1 MTFVNPD
8 VPGKGPGGRNQK
20 PLLLVLLALVAV
32 FAYLYFFTGLIKP
45 RQEEQPAPP
54 PVAVVKKPLPPRP
67 EGEAGTPGS
76 TAKVEP
82 GKAPKVEAADQKA
95 TSGEPAAS
103 VKSPATPAP
112 APAATAPE
120 KPSPA
125 KPAAAPAK
133 KEAAKPAAPQ
143 TGGAKPAASVVA
155 AKVKKP
161 EPAAKSEAA
170 PAKPATAKTA
180 GAKVPATKESAKAAP
195 AKKEVAVKESGKGE
209 KKSVGTSKPVT
220 LFVGEFVPDK
230 EFLALQA
237 RLKKMGLS
245 PLHRSEVKKAKPMN
259 RLFVGEYANYDAGS
273 AELERVKKLSGDAFF
288 IENKGT
294 YRVYAGSYYS
304 AKMAGQV
311 KAGLAGKGVSTTLQK
326 AEVPVTVVRLTA
338 GRFADKG
345 AAGATIK
352 KLKAAGLSPTVVQ
365 LAK

>member
-8 VPGKGPGGRNQK
+8 VPGKGTGGRNQK

-45 RQEEQPAPP
+45 RQEEQPVPP
-54 PVAVVKKPLPPRP
+54 PVAQVKKPLPPRP

-95 TSGEPAAS
+95 TSGEPAAG

-112 APAATAPE
+112 APAAKAPE
-120 KPSPA
+120 KPAPSKPATPPA
-125 KPAAAPAK
+125 K
-133 KEAAKPAAPQ
+133 ETAKPAAPQ
-143 TGGAKPAASVVA
+143 SGGAKPAAPAA

-170 PAKPATAKTA
+170 AVRPATAKA
-180 GAKVPATKESAKAAP
+180 DGAKVPAKKESAKAAP
-195 AKKEVAVKESGKGE
+195 AKKEAAVKESGKKVE
-209 KKSVGTSKPVT
+209 KKSVGTTKPVT

-245 PLHRSEVKKAKPMN
+245 PLHKSEVKKAKPMN
-259 RLFVGEYANYDAGS
+259 RLFVGEYPNYDAGS

-304 AKMAGQV
+304 TKMAGQV

-326 AEVPVTVVRLTA
+326 ADVPVTVVRLTA
-338 GRFADKG
+338 GRFADKS
-345 AAGATIK
+345 AAAATIK